1 MTSYVFNFIVL
12 HHDHFLR
19 RLLGDSAGSQCC
31 SIDSPKRNS
40 ALGPTSP
47 SRSKSSSFCWQPI
60 GRRKI
65 PAEWTAT
72 CSVRPPQLSI
82 GHPDAESRYKALH
95 YTLVKKLPKKNKKF
109 AGSGLFFFLV
119 AGFGC
124 GTLQIKSFAQTQL
137 VCKQPPA
144 CLHPCPRQPAH
155 ILQAENLM
163 PQLAWLLASRSPKEW
178 DWVL

>member
-82 GHPDAESRYKALH
+82 GHPDAESRYKAL
-95 YTLVKKLPKKNKKF
+95 TLHLSQKATEEEQEVRRF
-109 AGSGLFFFLV
+109 RFVFF
-119 AGFGC
+119 FGC
-124 GTLQIKSFAQTQL
+124 GFRVWNITDQELCADTAGLQTTTSLSASMPKATGTH
-137 VCKQPPA
+137 PP
-144 CLHPCPRQPAH
+144 
-155 ILQAENLM
+155 
-163 PQLAWLLASRSPKEW
+163 S
-178 DWVL
+178 